1 MTEMTFDWTP
11 DVGVGPLKFGEPV
24 LKHVQ
29 SGLLEFCADLSD
41 DSDCYK
47 LAGQGDPAVYADE
60 NNAID
65 DILTDQ
71 QLVFRGK
78 NLIGMRIEAVVD
90 LLGQE
95 PEEISEPIELV
106 DDVQVAA
113 EFDSLGLQ
121 LWLRD
126 GVAVS
131 AVVGEAVED

>member
-1 MTEMTFDWTP
+1 MTEMTFDWVP
-11 DVGVGPLKFGEPV
+11 NVAVGPLKFGELVSP
-24 LKHVQ
+24 HVE
-29 SGLLEFCADLSD
+29 SGLLEFCADLSN
-41 DSDCYK
+41 DSDCFV
-47 LAGQGDPAVYADE
+47 LAGKNDPAVYTNE
-60 NNAID
+60 KGAID

-71 QLVFRGK
+71 KLVFRGQ

-95 PEEISEPIELV
+95 PEELSEPIELD
-106 DDVQVAA
+106 DDVQVSA

-131 AVVGEAVED
+131 AVVGEVVED